1 VTDSSLA
8 SDLDELLDRCEDDLR
23 SLTGARV
30 FITGGTGF
38 VGTWL
43 LAALHHADQRLQ
55 LGLSP
60 ILLTRSPAAFAQRQ
74 PALAR
79 WVTSIA
85 GDIVAVPPIGT
96 VDAAIHAATP
106 ASAAFNDAHPDL
118 MRKTIVAGMSSVLE
132 ALSPS
137 GAIPLLF
144 TSSGAIYGAQ
154 PLDLERLSESFTPKA
169 GAIEARNAYAHG
181 KREAE
186 AMARAASEAGGPSL
200 RLARLFAFV
209 GPYLPLDAHFAIGN
223 FIRDA
228 LAGGPIRVAGDGTA
242 VRSYLYAGDMV
253 EQLLAVLVR
262 GEPNRPYN
270 VGSEQAISIAD
281 LARSVAGTIDPG
293 CSVAIAGLATSALPT
308 GAGSRYVP
316 DTTRMR
322 HDLGIDQHVGIVDA
336 IQRTAT
342 WHRR

>member
-1 VTDSSLA
+1 MTDSSLVN
-8 SDLDELLDRCEDDLR
+8 DLDAILDRCADDLR

-60 ILLTRSPAAFAQRQ
+60 ILLTRSPAAFVQRQ

-79 WVTSIA
+79 WVTSVA

-118 MRKTIVAGMSSVLE
+118 MRETIVAGMSSVLE

-154 PLDLERLSESFTPKA
+154 PLDLERLPESFTPAA
-169 GAIEARNAYAHG
+169 GTIEARNAYAHG

-186 AMARAASEAGGPSL
+186 AMAQAASEAGGPSL

-253 EQLLAVLVR
+253 EQLLAILVR

-281 LARSVAGTIDPG
+281 LARAVAASVSPD
-293 CSVAIAGLATSALPT
+293 CRVEIAGAQHSALPT

-316 DTTRMR
+316 DTTRVR
-322 HDLGIDQHVGIVDA
+322 TELATEPNTSLFEAID
-336 IQRTAT
+336 RTAT
-342 WHRR
+342 HHRS

>member
-1 VTDSSLA
+1 MTDSSLVN
-8 SDLDELLDRCEDDLR
+8 DLDEILDRCADDLR

-79 WVTSIA
+79 WVTSVA

-118 MRKTIVAGMSSVLE
+118 MRDTIVAGMSSVLE

-154 PLDLERLSESFTPKA
+154 PLDLERIPESFTPAA

-186 AMARAASEAGGPSL
+186 TMARAASEAGGPSL

-253 EQLLAVLVR
+253 EQLLAALVR

-281 LARSVAGTIDPG
+281 LARSVAGTIDPA
-293 CSVAIAGLATSALPT
+293 CSVKIAGLATTALPT
-308 GAGSRYVP
+308 GAGARYVP